1 MSNVPAVYKS
11 IHGINFSDLDPY
23 KHMRTAMYSAY
34 FVDHRMMALREQAGW
49 DLQTLERLPFMAFAR
64 RMDVEFLRPVVGDQ
78 TITITS
84 FVREFIGSNAHI
96 NCMMVDER
104 GKILSQCQMTVCY
117 VDKATNKP
125 SDWPN
130 DVMALF
136 FET

>member
-11 IHGINFSDLDPY
+11 IHSINFSDLDPY

-34 FVDHRMMALREQAGW
+34 FVDHRMMALRKQAGW

-64 RMDVEFLRPVVGDQ
+64 RMDIEFIRPVVGDQ

-96 NCMMVDER
+96 DCMMADER
-104 GKILSQCQMTVCY
+104 EKILSQCQMTVCY
-117 VDKATNKP
+117 VDKANSKP